1 MKPTRDDMSARKQ
14 ADCVTRAYAAV
25 WSAELFGS
33 GLDVID
39 CTSMVLRDTLP
50 EAWVTWTVLIVN
62 VEALSVDDVHH
73 RTPVQIMQFFSV
85 RRDEVSRP
93 EQLTSFWRL
102 GPSSG

>member
-39 CTSMVLRDTLP
+39 CIFHGP
-50 EAWVTWTVLIVN
+50 ER
-62 VEALSVDDVHH
+62 H
-73 RTPVQIMQFFSV
+73 P
-85 RRDEVSRP
+85 P
-93 EQLTSFWRL
+93 GGL
-102 GPSSG
+102 GNLDGSYRECGSSQR